1 MIRINGNVK
10 RASGFSRRRRISNQL
25 AAFAAI
31 MLFASTQVNA
41 PVPDGSDTSAPANIA
56 SHQVDGDHDSGTDP
70 GKESAD
76 DVMSQAVSTRRARAR
91 GINFSLFLFRR

>member
-41 PVPDGSDTSAPANIA
+41 PVPDGSDKSTPANIA
-56 SHQVDGDHDSGTDP
+56 SHEVDGDHDPATDP
-70 GKESAD
+70 GNETAGD
-76 DVMSQAVSTRRARAR
+76 LMSQAVSSRRTSAR

>member
-1 MIRINGNVK
+1 MIRLSGNWK
-10 RASGFSRRRRISNQL
+10 RAPGISRRRRISNQL

-41 PVPDGSDTSAPANIA
+41 PVPDGSDASPPANIA
-56 SHQVDGDHDSGTDP
+56 SHEVDGDRDSATDP
-70 GKESAD
+70 RHELAG
-76 DVMSQAVSTRRARAR
+76 DVKTQAVSTRRAKAR